1 MHAGPNSST
10 RHTGPIVGV
19 VVLTLLI
26 LLAVVV
32 ILVLG

>member
-10 RHTGPIVGV
+10 RHTGPIVSV

>member
-10 RHTGPIVGV
+10 RHAGPIVGV

-32 ILVLG
+32 VLVLG

>member
-1 MHAGPNSST
+1 LHAGPNSST

-32 ILVLG
+32 VLVLG